1 MLTMRHSKR
10 FNGRSPAVNAQ
21 RLTDCLT
28 NLSNCNTG
36 TPEPAKHTLVMG
48 ILNVTPDSFSDG
60 GQFSSEEGFTRQSRA
75 MIEAGADI
83 IDIGG
88 ESSRPFSEPVFAE
101 DELGRVIPAISA
113 IRGFSAIPISVDT
126 TKAVVAR
133 KALEAGADIINDI
146 SAMRA
151 DPEMISVLKDF
162 GAPVVI
168 MHMQGT
174 PKTMQQAP
182 HYDDVL
188 GEISTFLKERVQWA
202 EDHGLS
208 RERIII
214 DPGLGFGK
222 TVSHNLLIIKHIARF
237 TAIGCPVLVG
247 HSRKAFIGSVLDL
260 PVNSRDLST
269 AVISALCVAQ
279 GVNILRV
286 HDVEKTLQAVRIT
299 EAILHSSPHP

>member
-1 MLTMRHSKR
+1 MVPYPSLKFSTPNFFKR
-10 FNGRSPAVNAQ
+10 V
-21 RLTDCLT
+21 
-28 NLSNCNTG
+28 
-36 TPEPAKHTLVMG
+36 LVMG

-60 GQFSSEEGFTRQSRA
+60 GQFSSEDGFTRQSWV

-83 IDIGG
+83 IDVGG
-88 ESSRPFSEPVFAE
+88 ESSRPFSEPVSAE
-101 DELGRVIPAISA
+101 DELSRIIPAISA
-113 IRGFSAIPISVDT
+113 IRGFSTIPISVDT

-146 SAMRA
+146 SALRA
-151 DPEMISVLKDF
+151 DPEMISVLKDS

-174 PKTMQQAP
+174 SKTMQQAP

-188 GEISTFLKERVQWA
+188 EEISTFLREQVQWA

-214 DPGLGFGK
+214 DPGIGFGK
-222 TVSHNLLIIKHIARF
+222 TVSHNLLILKHIARF
-237 TAIGCPVLVG
+237 SAIGCPVLIG
-247 HSRKAFIGSVLDL
+247 HSRKAFIGSILDL
-260 PVNSRDLST
+260 PVNSRDLPT
-269 AVISALCVAQ
+269 AVISALCVSQ

-286 HDVEKTLQAVRIT
+286 HDVGKTLKAVRIT
-299 EAILHSSPHP
+299 EAILHSSCR